1 MDTPLDDDEA
11 AMAQAMGFSSFGTQ
25 PRAQKRKYNP
35 HADAV
40 TSSDSAT
47 AQRAAAAA
55 KPSAT
60 GSNSTPLGVAAA
72 SKKHDPAAAN
82 ADEIDLDEDEDHAM
96 DAEGATNVDNG
107 DPSAGVSEEQP
118 NQSSTQALVR
128 PPGLP
133 NRPPP
138 GISTTSSSGG
148 HHHHPRTNHRR
159 EDDDSWSEGYYDPQ
173 SNENPW
179 RRLEEAKG
187 LQPLGTWLAPG
198 HRASA
203 RS

>member
-1 MDTPLDDDEA
+1 MDNPLDDEAA
-11 AMAQAMGFSSFGTQ
+11 AMAQAMGFSSFGAQ
-25 PRAQKRKYNP
+25 PRPQKRKYNP

-47 AQRAAAAA
+47 AQRAAA
-55 KPSAT
+55 KPSVT
-60 GSNSTPLGVAAA
+60 GSNSTPLGLVA
-72 SKKHDPAAAN
+72 SRKPDSAAAN
-82 ADEIDLDEDEDHAM
+82 ADEIDLDEDED
-96 DAEGATNVDNG
+96 
-107 DPSAGVSEEQP
+107 
-118 NQSSTQALVR
+118 QAKDDDKTPASVR

-138 GISTTSSSGG
+138 GVGAPSSSGG
-148 HHHHPRTNHRR
+148 HHPRTNHRR

>member
-1 MDTPLDDDEA
+1 MDTPLEDDEA
-11 AMAQAMGFSSFGTQ
+11 AMAQAMGFSSFGAHHR
-25 PRAQKRKYNP
+25 PQKRKYNP

-47 AQRAAAAA
+47 AQRAAA

-60 GSNSTPLGVAAA
+60 GSNSTPLGVAAR
-72 SKKHDPAAAN
+72 KKPDPAAAAN
-82 ADEIDLDEDEDHAM
+82 ADEIDLDDDEDQDKDQEA
-96 DAEGATNVDNG
+96 NLDNG
-107 DPSAGVSEEQP
+107 ENALEESTGVPEEPDQRSAP
-118 NQSSTQALVR
+118 ALVR

-133 NRPPP
+133 SRPPP
-138 GISTTSSSGG
+138 GVGAAGSSSGG
-148 HHHHPRTNHRR
+148 HHRVNQRR

-179 RRLEEAKG
+179 RRLEESLG

>member
-1 MDTPLDDDEA
+1 
-11 AMAQAMGFSSFGTQ
+11 MAQAMGFSSFGAQ
-25 PRAQKRKYNP
+25 NRPQKRKYNP

-47 AQRAAAAA
+47 AQRAAA

-60 GSNSTPLGVAAA
+60 GSNSTPLGVAAR
-72 SKKHDPAAAN
+72 KKPDPAAN
-82 ADEIDLDEDEDHAM
+82 ADEIDLDDDEDQEKDQ
-96 DAEGATNVDNG
+96 DASLDNG
-107 DPSAGVSEEQP
+107 EDSLKVSAAISEEPDQRSAP
-118 NQSSTQALVR
+118 AFVH

-133 NRPPP
+133 SRPPP
-138 GISTTSSSGG
+138 GVGAAGSSSGG
-148 HHHHPRTNHRR
+148 HHRVNHRR

-179 RRLEEAKG
+179 RRLEESLG

>member
-1 MDTPLDDDEA
+1 MA
-11 AMAQAMGFSSFGTQ
+11 AAMGFSSFGAQ
-25 PRAQKRKYNP
+25 NRPQKRKYNP

-47 AQRAAAAA
+47 AQRAA

-60 GSNSTPLGVAAA
+60 GSNSTPLGAARE
-72 SKKHDPAAAN
+72 KQPDPAAN
-82 ADEIDLDEDEDHAM
+82 ADEIDLDGDDDKDEDANL
-96 DAEGATNVDNG
+96 DRGQDD
-107 DPSAGVSEEQP
+107 DPTTSAGALEEPP
-118 NQSSTQALVR
+118 NQSSTTPALVR

-138 GISTTSSSGG
+138 PGISATTGPSGGGGG
-148 HHHHPRTNHRR
+148 HHRANTHRR

-198 HRASA
+198 HHRASA

>member
-60 GSNSTPLGVAAA
+60 GTNSTPLGVAA

-82 ADEIDLDEDEDHAM
+82 ADEIDLDEDEAQAK
-96 DAEGATNVDNG
+96 DAEGTNNVDNG

-118 NQSSTQALVR
+118 IQSSTPALVR

-138 GISTTSSSGG
+138 GITTTSSSGG
-148 HHHHPRTNHRR
+148 HHHQTRTNHRR

>member
-1 MDTPLDDDEA
+1 MDNPPDDDAA
-11 AMAQAMGFSSFGTQ
+11 AMAQAMGFSSFGAQ
-25 PRAQKRKYNP
+25 PRPQKRKYNP

-47 AQRAAAAA
+47 AQRAAA

-60 GSNSTPLGVAAA
+60 GSNSTPLGVVA
-72 SKKHDPAAAN
+72 SRKPAAAN
-82 ADEIDLDEDEDHAM
+82 ADEIDLDEDEDQAK
-96 DAEGATNVDNG
+96 DDDKSANVDNG
-107 DPSAGVSEEQP
+107 DILENSAGVSEEKP
-118 NQSSTQALVR
+118 TQSPAPASVR

-138 GISTTSSSGG
+138 GVSAPSSSGG
-148 HHHHPRTNHRR
+148 HHPRTNHRR

>member
-1 MDTPLDDDEA
+1 MDNPLDDEAA
-11 AMAQAMGFSSFGTQ
+11 AMAQAMGFSSFGAQ
-25 PRAQKRKYNP
+25 PRPQKRKYNP

-47 AQRAAAAA
+47 AQRAAA
-55 KPSAT
+55 KPSVT
-60 GSNSTPLGVAAA
+60 GSNSTPLGLVA
-72 SKKHDPAAAN
+72 SRKPDSAAAN
-82 ADEIDLDEDEDHAM
+82 ADEIDLDEDEDQAK
-96 DAEGATNVDNG
+96 DDDKSANVDNA
-107 DPSAGVSEEQP
+107 DVLENSAGVSEEKP
-118 NQSSTQALVR
+118 TQSSAPASVR

-138 GISTTSSSGG
+138 GVGAPSSSGG
-148 HHHHPRTNHRR
+148 HHPRTNHRR